1 MISII
6 IAAYNCEPY
15 LDQAIKSI
23 QAQSCQDFEVIIVN
37 DGSTDKTQQLAEQL
51 AQEDPR
57 IRVISQANSGG
68 PAQPRNLGIAQS
80 SGEYVCFLDP
90 DDYWYPDK
98 LEKQLTLMSL
108 CPDVDMVFCDLN
120 RVDRMGLDLGLTY
133 LGRVNYMETAIEYL
147 EQIGPEI
154 YISKPGFLAYSSVN
168 VVGPTTC
175 SVMLRRRR
183 LNELGDWFPLD
194 LLVGEDIDL
203 WFRILQKS
211 KAVFINRPLYAY
223 RQHPTSLMHNDNRV
237 NEGLVVTHVRNYE
250 RVQQLLS
257 FSQKIKYRRRV
268 ATHLFDFGYQLRL
281 KGENAQAR
289 GAYLQSFVWY
299 PQVGTVLAWFKSLLP
314 ISMIAVRRCGND

>member
-15 LDQAIKSI
+15 LDQAIQSI

-80 SGEYVCFLDP
+80 VGEYVCFLDP

-108 CPDVDMVFCDLN
+108 RPDVDMIFCDLN
-120 RVDRMGLDLGLTY
+120 RVDHTGIDLGPTY
-133 LGRVNYMETAIEYL
+133 LERVNYMETAIEYL
-147 EQIGPEI
+147 EKIGPEI
-154 YISKPGFLAYSSVN
+154 YITKLGFLAYSSVG
-168 VVGPTTC
+168 VVGPVTS

-183 LNELGDWFPLD
+183 LDELSEWFPLD

-203 WFRILQKS
+203 WFRVLQKS
-211 KAVFINRPLYAY
+211 NAAFINFPLSAY
-223 RQHPTSLMHNDNRV
+223 RQHPASLMHNDGRV
-237 NEGLVVTHVRNYE
+237 TKGLVVTHGRNYK
-250 RVQQLLS
+250 RVRQLLS
-257 FSQKIKYRRRV
+257 FPQKIKYRRRISE
-268 ATHLFDFGYQLRL
+268 HLFDLGYQLRL
-281 KGENAQAR
+281 MGENAQAR
-289 GAYLQSFVWY
+289 AAYSQSFVWY
-299 PQVGTVLAWFKSLLP
+299 PQAGTVLAWCKSLLP
-314 ISMIAVRRCGND
+314 ISMIAVGRHGND